1 MTFTSEGDPGSCPS
15 HFGPQ
20 DTSVAPCGLCPCLK
34 QASPGHR
41 PLSHRLGAFW
51 TGGDLITTAQEG
63 APGVHRSVSLPWE
76 LAGPVG
82 RGPGLATT
90 VEGPPSPERRG
101 CLHRPAVRP
110 PALGCDGPPFL
121 HRLCLHPAERGHELA
136 YVTGERTHP
145 RVTGQQVAA
154 QVEVAAPTPRC
165 ARPQME
171 RLPGTSFPGPSYPR
185 LQTTPVHGL
194 SGVLRVGAAKG
205 RARCCGR
212 RAPETRTGLLSPLPS
227 PTSHNLGSPP
237 PQGLLLTAG
246 QAGLPQTP
254 TPPTLS
260 APLSTAQKPGPGLGW
275 GRPPSRTPGPA
286 ERGRFTVKFGKSAQS
301 PPCYR
306 LPGFGWTRSI

>member
-20 DTSVAPCGLCPCLK
+20 DTSVAPLGLCPCLK

-90 VEGPPSPERRG
+90 VEGPPSPEKRG
-101 CLHRPAVRP
+101 CLHRPAVCP
-110 PALGCDGPPFL
+110 PALSCDGPPFL

-154 QVEVAAPTPRC
+154 QVEVAAPPHAVLGPRWNVC
-165 ARPQME
+165 LGRHSRA
-171 RLPGTSFPGPSYPR
+171 LPIHACKPPLFTASPGS
-185 LQTTPVHGL
+185 
-194 SGVLRVGAAKG
+194 
-205 RARCCGR
+205 CG
-212 RAPETRTGLLSPLPS
+212 
-227 PTSHNLGSPP
+227 
-237 PQGLLLTAG
+237 
-246 QAGLPQTP
+246 
-254 TPPTLS
+254 
-260 APLSTAQKPGPGLGW
+260 
-275 GRPPSRTPGPA
+275 
-286 ERGRFTVKFGKSAQS
+286 
-301 PPCYR
+301 
-306 LPGFGWTRSI
+306 

>member
-20 DTSVAPCGLCPCLK
+20 DTSVAPHGLCPCLK
-34 QASPGHR
+34 RASPGHR
-41 PLSHRLGAFW
+41 PLSHRLGASW

-82 RGPGLATT
+82 RGPGLAATA
-90 VEGPPSPERRG
+90 EGPPSPERRV
-101 CLHRPAVRP
+101 CLHRPAIRP

-136 YVTGERTHP
+136 YVTGERMHP

-154 QVEVAAPTPRC
+154 QVEVAAPPHAVLGPRWNVC
-165 ARPQME
+165 LGRHSRAPPIHACKPPLFTASPGSCGWG
-171 RLPGTSFPGPSYPR
+171 LPRGGP
-185 LQTTPVHGL
+185 
-194 SGVLRVGAAKG
+194 GAAANG
-205 RARCCGR
+205 LR
-212 RAPETRTGLLSPLPS
+212 RRGQACSPLSPLPPPTALGPPTPGSS
-227 PTSHNLGSPP
+227 PHCRSGWAPTDPDSSNTVCTPVHSPETRPRAGLGAPP
-237 PQGLLLTAG
+237 P
-246 QAGLPQTP
+246 
-254 TPPTLS
+254 
-260 APLSTAQKPGPGLGW
+260 
-275 GRPPSRTPGPA
+275 RTPGPA
-286 ERGRFTVKFGKSAQS
+286 ERGRFTVQFGKSAQS